1 MPKTERGR
9 VRNES
14 AQEQA
19 DRPVRVPA
27 RPGTPGARGFDWAL
41 VQSFLAVLD
50 AGSLSGAAKKLGAQQ
65 PTLSRQLASLEAQLG
80 APLFERTGRGVA
92 PTALALMIA
101 DDARAMQFGAEQMQQ
116 RLTHQR
122 LRTSGIVRIT
132 TSQVVAS
139 YLLPRVLAALSF
151 MLTRREA
158 PPRG

>member
-1 MPKTERGR
+1 
-9 VRNES
+9 
-14 AQEQA
+14 
-19 DRPVRVPA
+19 
-27 RPGTPGARGFDWAL
+27 
-41 VQSFLAVLD
+41 
-50 AGSLSGAAKKLGAQQ
+50 
-65 PTLSRQLASLEAQLG
+65 
-80 APLFERTGRGVA
+80 
-92 PTALALMIA
+92 MIA